1 MHSKGEKQNEK
12 TIHTVGEN
20 ICKWCD
26 GQGIILQ
33 NLQTTEDSIK
43 ANNPINKWAED
54 LNRQFLK
61 KWHTDGQ
68 EAHEN
73 MLNITNY

>member
-1 MHSKGEKQNEK
+1 MHSKGEKQNGK

-33 NLQTTEDSIK
+33 NLQTTQD
-43 ANNPINKWAED
+43 
-54 LNRQFLK
+54 
-61 KWHTDGQ
+61 T
-68 EAHEN
+68 
-73 MLNITNY
+73 